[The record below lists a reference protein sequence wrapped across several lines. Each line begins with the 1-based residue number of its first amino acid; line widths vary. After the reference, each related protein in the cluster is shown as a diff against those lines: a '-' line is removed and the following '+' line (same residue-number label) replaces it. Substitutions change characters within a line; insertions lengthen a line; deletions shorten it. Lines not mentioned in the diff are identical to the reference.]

1 MTKNVFKMAMALAM
15 LFVTTQPANAQLGKL
30 LKKIGNTVEADA
42 GKYDITKRIMT
53 LEYCKMSIRR
63 CIRKEAPIL
72 WLMTMD

>member
-1 MTKNVFKMAMALAM
+1 MSRGAERLAEII
-15 LFVTTQPANAQLGKL
+15 PIEPDADN
-30 LKKIGNTVEADA
+30 ADA